1 MTSNQIAFRSY
12 YDDTGV
18 LVRGAVFCIEPYC
31 SEESCWLGGRCQSCE
46 ATEEFCSLSNRYE
59 ECLGCAG
66 PSSPGANGYCAACWT
81 QRYGCVEE
89 PSPCAQCGE
98 NFDVGLAIDASRCPR
113 CILSP
118 CCASVECNTCGC
130 TAEFRDGERI
140 CWCDA
145 CEKDGCSYHACSG
158 EIDYERGIKV
168 CDNRDD
174 SDCPQYEK
182 SSEPVIQYDWSCPPY
197 LQLNLRR
204 NSVTSPPAPPT
215 CTICGDVASVVPET
229 GICYPCK
236 QATRRCADC
245 GIRPEGGYFPCFR
258 GEDALCA
265 RCEDDRCIKEAF
277 PLLLKE
283 FEHVTLPYEDIMKSD
298 TLTCEVKVFEWD
310 RVIKTPALPVL
321 LVRYAVNLPSFR
333 EQYATYLS
341 KMTSRFC
348 TVHTVERDYLVGADG
363 EVVRDNA
370 IICATFSRDGPC
382 EECGKRTK
390 NGRMTCLCWADEEDL
405 AAMRR

>member
-18 LVRGAVFCIEPYC
+18 LVWQTYSRVNKRAVFCIEPHC

-46 ATEEFCSLSNRYE
+46 ATEEFCSLSDRYE

-98 NFDVGLAIDASRCPR
+98 TFDVGLAIDASRCPR

-118 CCASVECNTCGC
+118 CCPPQPAVEEPGCTVCGC

-145 CEKDGCSYHACSG
+145 CQKDGCYYGDGCICCYQKDHVCSG
-158 EIDYERGIKV
+158 EIDYERGIRV
-168 CDNRDD
+168 CDDRDEPA
-174 SDCPQYEK
+174 CPQMTREDTLIEINNRETMLAWDRTDEQHAIIRQSLERLRK
-182 SSEPVIQYDWSCPPY
+182 QQAQFSSE
-197 LQLNLRR
+197 RR

-215 CTICGDVASVVPET
+215 CTICGGVASVVPET
-229 GICYPCK
+229 GICFPCK
-236 QATRRCADC
+236 QSTRRCADC
-245 GIRPEGGYFPCFR
+245 GVRPEGGYFPFFR

-265 RCEDDRCIKEAF
+265 
-277 PLLLKE
+277 
-283 FEHVTLPYEDIMKSD
+283 
-298 TLTCEVKVFEWD
+298 
-310 RVIKTPALPVL
+310 
-321 LVRYAVNLPSFR
+321 
-333 EQYATYLS
+333 
-341 KMTSRFC
+341 
-348 TVHTVERDYLVGADG
+348 G
-363 EVVRDNA
+363 
-370 IICATFSRDGPC
+370 C
-382 EECGKRTK
+382 EEVTYQ
-390 NGRMTCLCWADEEDL
+390 
-405 AAMRR
+405 